1 MLEDR
6 ETLLRLAVFVATLS
20 CMSLWEFWF
29 PRREWHSEIRFRR
42 LLNLALMLLNK
53 LCVRLALPVSA
64 AGIALIAQQ
73 RQWGLLHYLSLSD
86 GVAFMISLILLDL
99 AIYLQH
105 VAFHRIP
112 ILWKIHRLH
121 HADEDMDVTTGVR
134 FHPLEILLSAIFKL
148 GLVVL
153 IGPSVLCVIVFEI
166 LLNAMAMFN
175 HSNVFIPLSIDR
187 LLRCLIV
194 TPDMHRIHH
203 SVHTE
208 EQNSNFGFSLSIWDY
223 LFRSY
228 RSLPLA
234 GQLTMKLGI
243 SEGIS
248 EKDQ

>member
-20 CMSLWEFWF
+20 SMSLWEFWF
-29 PRREWHSEIRFRR
+29 PRREWHSEFRFRR
-42 LLNLALMLLNK
+42 LLNLSLMLINT

-64 AGIALIAQQ
+64 AGFALIAQQ
-73 RQWGLLHYLSLSD
+73 QQWGLLRYLTLSE
-86 GVAFMISLILLDL
+86 GAAFIISLILLDL

-112 ILWKIHRLH
+112 ILWKVHRLH
-121 HADEDMDVTTGVR
+121 HADEDVDVTTGIR

-148 GLVVL
+148 GMVVL
-153 IGPSVLCVIVFEI
+153 IGPSPFCVMIFEI

-175 HSNVFIPLSIDR
+175 HSNVFIPLSLDR
-187 LLRCLIV
+187 YLRCLVV

-208 EQNSNFGFSLSIWDY
+208 EQNSNFGFNLSFWDY
-223 LFRSY
+223 LFGSY
-228 RSLPLA
+228 RSLPRD
-234 GQLTMKLGI
+234 GQVEMKLGI
-243 SEGIS
+243 SEND
-248 EKDQ
+248 K